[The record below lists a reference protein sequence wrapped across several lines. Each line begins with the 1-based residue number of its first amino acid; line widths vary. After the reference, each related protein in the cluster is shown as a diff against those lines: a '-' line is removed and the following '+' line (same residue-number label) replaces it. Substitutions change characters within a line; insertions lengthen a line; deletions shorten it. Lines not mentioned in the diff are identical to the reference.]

1 MPNKKMK
8 KLLKTHKALNLETKL
23 FFFSSLTLLILNF
36 IFLKAAN
43 ESISY
48 IILLVLVT
56 IFGLPHGALD
66 TMLAKKFKI
75 YFNRI
80 SFILFNFTYLTIGLL
95 VFLFWNTFPILM
107 LYLFLIISSYHFAE
121 DWKANTIL
129 YERLLL
135 GFGVINL
142 PLFFHS
148 EEVNLI
154 YINITNNSD
163 IDIYA
168 KIQFYLASINLL
180 LLVFLAFK
188 KIKFLNLSLQ
198 IFIIIIFSYTL
209 HPIYFFLSYFCFF
222 HSIKN
227 YKESISYL
235 KKENKIKI
243 NIIVFLNTLITIF
256 LAIVFYIFFLK
267 KYNIENLSILIF
279 IGLAALT
286 VPHMLLKFIISK
298 RKINFSSF

>member
-1 MPNKKMK
+1 MPNKEMK
-8 KLLKTHKALNLETKL
+8 NLLKTHQALNLETKL
-23 FFFSSLTLLILNF
+23 FFFSSLTLFILNF

-95 VFLFWNTFPILM
+95 VFLFWNIFPILM
-107 LYLFLIISSYHFAE
+107 LYLFLIISAYHFSE

-135 GFGVINL
+135 GFGIINL

-148 EEVNLI
+148 EEVNII
-154 YINITNNSD
+154 YENITNKN
-163 IDIYA
+163 IVIYA
-168 KIQFYLASINLL
+168 KIQFYFASINLL
-180 LLVFLAFK
+180 FLVFLALK
-188 KIKFLNLSLQ
+188 KIKVINLSLQ
-198 IFIIIIFSYTL
+198 ISIIITFSYAL
-209 HPIYFFLSYFCFF
+209 EPIYFFLSYFCFF
-222 HSIKN
+222 HSMKN
-227 YKESISYL
+227 YKESLNYL
-235 KKENKIKI
+235 QKENQVKI

-256 LAIVFYIFFLK
+256 LGIIFYIFFLK
-267 KYNIENLSILIF
+267 SFNAQNLGILIF

-298 RKINFSSF
+298 RKLHF